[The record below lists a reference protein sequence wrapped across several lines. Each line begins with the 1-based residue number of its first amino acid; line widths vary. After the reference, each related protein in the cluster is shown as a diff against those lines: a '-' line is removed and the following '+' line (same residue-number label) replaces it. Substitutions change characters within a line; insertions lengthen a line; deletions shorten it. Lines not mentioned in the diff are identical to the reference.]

1 MFYMQE
7 KVVHSIHQERHREAD
22 AERLSGQSRLPARLR
37 RHAFSIPFFT
47 NRSAGTSPTSIPRHA
62 A

>member
-22 AERLSGQSRLPARLR
+22 AERLSGQSRLGAPLH
-37 RHAFSIPFFT
+37 RHSFLIPRFT
-47 NRSAGTSPTSIPRHA
+47 TGRAGPSPESIPRHA